1 MIGGIFL
8 PILAAV
14 VLVILF
20 DRAFCWLFDA
30 GLGILGGTVN
40 ARDDNVTARA
50 RIHVYLRQARPKIV
64 SVLFVT

>member
-1 MIGGIFL
+1 
-8 PILAAV
+8 
-14 VLVILF
+14 
-20 DRAFCWLFDA
+20 
-30 GLGILGGTVN
+30 LGILGGTVN

>member
-1 MIGGIFL
+1 MIGGIQYSPQLRPLFCSTGRFAGFL
-8 PILAAV
+8 
-14 VLVILF
+14 
-20 DRAFCWLFDA
+20 DA

-40 ARDDNVTARA
+40 ARDDNVIARA